1 MGRAESFKDLVV
13 RQLGHAATSEQLMA
27 DRFEPMMRNRLSLR
41 EGPGAIECERLG
53 RIAEALHTAL
63 LQSVPPHPGEDA
75 IIRVFPAWPREWDA
89 SFKLLTRGAFLVS
102 SSIKSGTIES
112 VRIESQAGA
121 ECRLRNPWPGSRVRI
136 QRGGQPAETLEG
148 GLLRI
153 PTTKGQIIVVVAE
166 GK

>member
-1 MGRAESFKDLVV
+1 
-13 RQLGHAATSEQLMA
+13 MA

-53 RIAEALHTAL
+53 RIAEAVHTAL
-63 LQSVPPHPGEDA
+63 LQSAPPHPGEDA

-112 VRIESQAGA
+112 VRIESLAGA
-121 ECRLRNPWPGSRVRI
+121 ECRLRNPWPDRRVQVFDVTDGAHAPVDSMIEAGKVRFRTSA
-136 QRGGQPAETLEG
+136 QRSYH
-148 GLLRI
+148 
-153 PTTKGQIIVVVAE
+153 VAP
-166 GK
+166 KVP